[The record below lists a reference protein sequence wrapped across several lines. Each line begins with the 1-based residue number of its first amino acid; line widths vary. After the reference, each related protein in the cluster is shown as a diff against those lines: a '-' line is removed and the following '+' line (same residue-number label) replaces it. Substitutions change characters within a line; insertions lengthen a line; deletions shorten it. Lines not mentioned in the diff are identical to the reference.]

1 MENEFQYAFVQDLV
15 QGEMGIALETEQ
27 GDTYI
32 QLAEGVNNWID
43 GEEVDVVLG
52 DEPTMLNLPK
62 DGEYRVIL
70 NTQTRKLKIYS

>member
-27 GDTYI
+27 GESSI
-32 QLAEGVNNWID
+32 QLAEGVNNWVD

-52 DEPTMLNLPK
+52 DEPAMLNLP
-62 DGEYRVIL
+62 
-70 NTQTRKLKIYS
+70 LKTENIV